1 LDVKDKAHDKMENHP
16 KNQNGLKNKLHQGIG
31 SHKMGKLIENGF
43 TEDRS
48 DIDCEMLQQK
58 HH

>member
-1 LDVKDKAHDKMENHP
+1 MENHP

>member
-1 LDVKDKAHDKMENHP
+1 MEDHP
-16 KNQNGLKNKLHQGIG
+16 KNQNGLKNKLYQGIG
-31 SHKMGKLIENGF
+31 SHKMRKLIENGF
-43 TEDRS
+43 TENRS